1 MGEWGEGEESWYAL
15 VRNTLRGCVYIKIMM
30 WFVVVVLSTRK
41 IV

>member
-1 MGEWGEGEESWYAL
+1 MSGGSWYAL

-30 WFVVVVLSTRK
+30 WFVVVVLSARK